1 MFGIDWIDWIA
12 IGVYLLLVTGV
23 GLWAGR
29 LVKGMRDFVM
39 PRTFG
44 KTLMIMHSFGTATH
58 SDQAVTVASKCYT
71 NGLSGIWYQL
81 QWLFATPFFWLIAPM
96 MRRFRAIT
104 MANVFEARF
113 DRSVAVLF
121 VGIGL
126 MKFTVN
132 VGLMLKG
139 TSTVI
144 DACTGGAVPADQL
157 VFVMTVLFVVYGL
170 VGGLR
175 AAIITDFVQGV
186 LVIVFSFI
194 LLSPMLQELGGWSSV
209 QTRVTSATGSQSFF
223 TLVAPGIGVFYVV
236 MYSLNALIGVVVQP
250 QNLGVCGAGRTELEG
265 AVGFMCG
272 TMLKRVCTVAWAMT
286 GLAAVALYGTQVKN
300 PDLIYGM
307 AARDF
312 LPQIMPGLLG
322 IFMAALLATVMGS
335 CDSFMVSAS
344 GLVAENL
351 YRPLFPGRSETHYL
365 WVARISGLL
374 VVVTGVVFAYWLEG
388 VVQGLEILW
397 KIGAMMGVAF
407 WLGMFWRRTTVAG
420 AWASTLSAFAIW
432 WLTSQT
438 WCASQLAQLPSA
450 HNWGMIVAKMVDGQQ
465 IPHIALPWQMV
476 FYLSG
481 ALVVGI
487 LVSLATRPVDP
498 GQLEAFYG
506 LLRTPVQ
513 LGEQPAGPCRLPEAV
528 VAGPRRVL
536 WPSSNLEIP
545 IPSRRAVV
553 GFVAGWA
560 CVLVLL
566 SAVDWLVAL

>member
-1 MFGIDWIDWIA
+1 MLGIDLIDWVA
-12 IGVYLLLVTGV
+12 IGVYLIAVTGV

-29 LVKGMRDFVM
+29 LVRGMRDFVM

-58 SDQAVTVASKCYT
+58 SDQAVTVASKCYST
-71 NGLSGIWYQL
+71 GLSGIWYQL

-121 VGIGL
+121 VVIGL

-139 TSTVI
+139 TSAVI

-157 VFVMTVLFVVYGL
+157 VLVMTILFVAYGL

-186 LVIVFSFI
+186 LVIVFSFV
-194 LLSPMLQELGGWSSV
+194 LLVPMLQKLGGWSGV
-209 QTRVTSATGSQSFF
+209 QEQVSAVTGNPEFF
-223 TLVAPGIGVFYVV
+223 TLVAPGVGVFYVV

-250 QNLGVCGAGRTELEG
+250 QNLGVCGAGRTEIEG

-286 GLAAVALYGTQVKN
+286 GLAAVALYGTRVQN

-307 AARDF
+307 AARDV
-312 LPQIMPGLLG
+312 LPQLMPGLLG
-322 IFMAALLATVMGS
+322 IFIAALLATVMGS

-351 YRPLFPGRSETHYL
+351 YRPMFPRQSEKHYL
-365 WVARISGLL
+365 LVARISGLL
-374 VVVTGVVFAYWLEG
+374 VVVTGIAFAYWLDG

-407 WLGMFWRRTTVAG
+407 WLGMFWRRTTVAA

-438 WCASQLAQLPSA
+438 WCARWLAQFSIVQD
-450 HNWGMIVAKMVDGQQ
+450 WGITVTQTAAASSSPNV
-465 IPHIALPWQMV
+465 ALPWQMV

-481 ALVVGI
+481 ALLIGI
-487 LVSLATRPVDP
+487 LVSLVTRPVDS
-498 GQLEAFYG
+498 GKLEAFYG

-513 LGEQPAGPCRLPEAV
+513 RGEEPAGPCRLPESV
-528 VAGPRRVL
+528 VAEPRRVF

-545 IPSRRAVV
+545 VPSRRAVL
-553 GFVAGWA
+553 GFVAGWI
-560 CVLVLL
+560 CVVVLL
-566 SAVDWLVAL
+566 FGVQWFIAG